1 MIEVMKKITVV
12 CLDNAKEQTAK
23 TLQSLG
29 IVHVMDVVPP
39 ASQDL
44 DALSKKQAS
53 LERILKAVPEEL
65 PADGQPRLP
74 AQTIAEALENL
85 DEQQTLR
92 DDIQTILKDQELLE
106 PWGSFDAA
114 MLDDFRSRGLNVELC
129 SSAPNAIDKLKLPE
143 DSLLKIINQDK
154 NNAYFIVASR
164 NSLEES
170 NLPIATLPSCTDAKS
185 LVARRQKDDA
195 RLATLQ
201 KDFETL
207 AAANAETWR
216 KELVRLQ
223 DEIALAKAQCGM
235 GEAGILA
242 YLNGYVPE

>member
-1 MIEVMKKITVV
+1 MKKITVV

-53 LERILKAVPEEL
+53 LERILKAVPKEL

-92 DDIQTILKDQELLE
+92 DDIQNVIKQQELLE

-129 SSAPNAIDKLKLPE
+129 SSTPNAIDKLKLPE

-164 NSLEES
+164 NS
-170 NLPIATLPSCTDAKS
+170 
-185 LVARRQKDDA
+185 
-195 RLATLQ
+195 
-201 KDFETL
+201 
-207 AAANAETWR
+207 
-216 KELVRLQ
+216 
-223 DEIALAKAQCGM
+223 
-235 GEAGILA
+235 
-242 YLNGYVPE
+242 